1 MRRKYDSGYE
11 ELLIKVKEKLPKCYG
26 VLVSSKH
33 PEISRS
39 RCYNIM
45 SHGIQDWDALRAMAD
60 TFGVNEVKEIENTK
74 ETV

>member
-26 VLVSSKH
+26 VLVSNKH
-33 PEISRS
+33 PDISRS

-60 TFGVNEVKEIENTK
+60 TFGVEEIIKVENTK

>member
-26 VLVSSKH
+26 VLVSNKY

-60 TFGVNEVKEIENTK
+60 TFGVEETIKVENTK